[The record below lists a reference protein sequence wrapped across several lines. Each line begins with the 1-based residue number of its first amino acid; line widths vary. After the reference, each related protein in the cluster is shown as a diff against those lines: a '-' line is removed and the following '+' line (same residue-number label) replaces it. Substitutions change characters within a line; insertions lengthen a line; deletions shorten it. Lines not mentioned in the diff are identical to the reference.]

1 MLLGVA
7 LGIGALAHAATDKTS
22 AKAFRCPGTPCSKQL
37 IAMAKDIGADDEVW
51 RNSPT
56 NAVEKKHLLIRW
68 VEDVPLGVGC
78 HTPN

>member
-1 MLLGVA
+1 MP
-7 LGIGALAHAATDKTS
+7 
-22 AKAFRCPGTPCSKQL
+22 RTPCSKQS
-37 IAMAKDIGADDEVW
+37 IAMAKNIGAVDEVW
-51 RNSPT
+51 RNSTT

>member
-1 MLLGVA
+1 MPRHA
-7 LGIGALAHAATDKTS
+7 LFKTVDRDGQGHGAV
-22 AKAFRCPGTPCSKQL
+22 
-37 IAMAKDIGADDEVW
+37 DEVW